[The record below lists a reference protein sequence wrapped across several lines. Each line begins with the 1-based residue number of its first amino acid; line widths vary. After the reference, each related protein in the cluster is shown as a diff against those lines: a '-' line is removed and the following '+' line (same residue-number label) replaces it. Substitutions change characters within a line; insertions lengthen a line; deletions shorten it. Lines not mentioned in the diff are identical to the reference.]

1 MPVHLVDP
9 VGGGSGQSIQE
20 CCDRG
25 HVLAHPSKGWRW
37 CIFMVDGGGDDSG
50 SSSGF
55 GEVNG
60 GGSLHSQCGLV
71 SVHLGHLTVEGRLLA
86 GKLIVAL
93 SYPPARSASLC
104 WEEAHA
110 SFSSW

>member
-1 MPVHLVDP
+1 
-9 VGGGSGQSIQE
+9 
-20 CCDRG
+20 
-25 HVLAHPSKGWRW
+25 
-37 CIFMVDGGGDDSG
+37 MVDGGGDDSG